1 MKISS
6 KYRIITLS
14 VLVFISLLTLIKTLY
29 DVEKQLYKVDKPLA
43 PQELAKIAVEK
54 YLMEGKIVV
63 PLRIKGITSKK
74 AGVFVTISNKKSGL
88 RGCVGTVPPS
98 VDSESIGNEIVQVAI
113 LSATKDDRFLSINK
127 NELKDLTY
135 SVDILETPVT
145 VKSTEE
151 LNPKIYGVV
160 VFSGNNAGVLLPDI
174 KGVNDVK
181 TQIKFARQNGNIQE
195 NEKITKIQK
204 FKVKRFN

>member
-14 VLVFISLLTLIKTLY
+14 VLIFISLLTLIKTLY

-88 RGCVGTVPPS
+88 RGCVGTVPSS

>member
-1 MKISS
+1 M
-6 KYRIITLS
+6 
-14 VLVFISLLTLIKTLY
+14 
-29 DVEKQLYKVDKPLA
+29 YKVDKPLA